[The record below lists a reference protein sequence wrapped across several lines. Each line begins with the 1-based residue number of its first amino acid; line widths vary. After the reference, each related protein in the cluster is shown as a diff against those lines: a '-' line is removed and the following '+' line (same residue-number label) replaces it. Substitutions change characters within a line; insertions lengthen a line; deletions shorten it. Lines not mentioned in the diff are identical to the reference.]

1 MNTGQQ
7 PLMTIFLMDTVNP
20 IMFAVPLFHELNK
33 TAQLN
38 GVILIGLIRVLELCG
53 LNSPE

>member
-1 MNTGQQ
+1 
-7 PLMTIFLMDTVNP
+7 
-20 IMFAVPLFHELNK
+20 MFAVPLFHELNK

-53 LNSPE
+53 LNSPEWKALQYVCIRSCQL